1 MSLSFVLVTLING
14 GNDIIATN
22 FDLTIN
28 QIMWFSRI
36 GVFVIPPLVFVITK
50 RICLSLQRADREKVL
65 HGRETG
71 RLVMLPHG
79 EFVEIHEELTAAEK
93 FTLTQHQQPNAL
105 IVPAEDANGVVNPQ
119 GIKGKIRA
127 RFSQAHVEQVPAPTE
142 TEAKALESGH
152 H

>member
-1 MSLSFVLVTLING
+1 
-14 GNDIIATN
+14 
-22 FDLTIN
+22 
-28 QIMWFSRI
+28 
-36 GVFVIPPLVFVITK
+36 
-50 RICLSLQRADREKVL
+50 LQRADREKVL

-79 EFVEIHEELTAAEK
+79 EFVEIHEELTPAQK
-93 FTLTQHQQPNAL
+93 FTLTQHEQPKAL
-105 IVPAEDANGVVNPQ
+105 ILPATDANGVLNPQ

-142 TEAKALESGH
+142 SEAKALEGGH